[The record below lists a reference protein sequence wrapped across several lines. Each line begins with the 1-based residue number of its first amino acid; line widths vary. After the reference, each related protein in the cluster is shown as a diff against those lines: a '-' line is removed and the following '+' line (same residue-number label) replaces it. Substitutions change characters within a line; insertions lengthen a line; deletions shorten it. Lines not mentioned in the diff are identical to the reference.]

1 MVIADQMLVKKI
13 NQKILLKEIVANS
26 PISRAKL
33 SELTG
38 LNKSTV
44 SSQINSLIEKKL
56 IFEIGQGQSSGG
68 RKPVMLVFNKNAGY
82 SIGIDIGVDY
92 MNGLLTD
99 LKGNIVLDDY
109 RLLENPSPEIV
120 KDLLFSMIKH
130 FIEQMPE
137 SPYGLIGICLGVPGL
152 VNREKQ
158 IIFTPNFDWDYD
170 MNLKAQIE
178 QEFQVPV
185 FVENEA
191 NAGAHGEKEF
201 GVAKNYENLIYVSV
215 STGIGIGI
223 IMKNELYRGVKG
235 LAGEMGH
242 ITIDLNGLKC
252 SCGNRGCWE
261 LYASEKA
268 LLKSLPHHLQK
279 SSLQELTEQA
289 NQNNPEILMALENFG
304 YYLGIGL
311 TSILNTFNP
320 EAVIIRNDVIEAL
333 PMVLNSV
340 RNSISLR
347 IHHQFA
353 NSYDLLL
360 SLLGKNATALG
371 ASSLVIEHFLE
382 AVCA

>member
-1 MVIADQMLVKKI
+1 
-13 NQKILLKEIVANS
+13 
-26 PISRAKL
+26 
-33 SELTG
+33 
-38 LNKSTV
+38 
-44 SSQINSLIEKKL
+44 
-56 IFEIGQGQSSGG
+56 
-68 RKPVMLVFNKNAGY
+68 
-82 SIGIDIGVDY
+82 
-92 MNGLLTD
+92 
-99 LKGNIVLDDY
+99 
-109 RLLENPSPEIV
+109 
-120 KDLLFSMIKH
+120 
-130 FIEQMPE
+130 
-137 SPYGLIGICLGVPGL
+137 
-152 VNREKQ
+152 
-158 IIFTPNFDWDYD
+158 
-170 MNLKAQIE
+170 
-178 QEFQVPV
+178 
-185 FVENEA
+185 
-191 NAGAHGEKEF
+191 
-201 GVAKNYENLIYVSV
+201 
-215 STGIGIGI
+215 
-223 IMKNELYRGVKG
+223 MKNELYRGVKG

>member
-1 MVIADQMLVKKI
+1 VVIADQMLVKKI

-33 SELTG
+33 SEITG

-152 VNREKQ
+152 VNREQQ

-360 SLLGKNATALG
+360 SSLGKNATALG

>member
-1 MVIADQMLVKKI
+1 MLVKKI